1 MIVTLQLGL
10 LWLFVTLD
18 MIESELFPK
27 NEILQKN
34 TTLRQYLFQ
43 IFFFYFV
50 HVSKAKPMVDIRH
63 DLSII
68 VFKLE
73 AIENDDFRENVKYL
87 ISQKTTWHIWNLMT
101 SADSVSKSSR

>member
-1 MIVTLQLGL
+1 MLVLLPLGL

-27 NEILQKN
+27 NKILQKN
-34 TTLRQYLFQ
+34 TTLRQYLLFFQ

-63 DLSII
+63 DLSIT

-87 ISQKTTWHIWNLMT
+87 IS
-101 SADSVSKSSR
+101 

>member
-1 MIVTLQLGL
+1 MLVLLPLGL

-18 MIESELFPK
+18 MIESELFQK
-27 NEILQKN
+27 NKILQKN
-34 TTLRQYLFQ
+34 TTLRPIFTLFQ

-63 DLSII
+63 DLSIT

-87 ISQKTTWHIWNLMT
+87 IS
-101 SADSVSKSSR
+101 

>member
-1 MIVTLQLGL
+1 MLVLLPFGL

-27 NEILQKN
+27 KQDFTKKHN
-34 TTLRQYLFQ
+34 TPSIFTLFQ
-43 IFFFYFV
+43 IFLFYFV

-63 DLSII
+63 DLSIT

-87 ISQKTTWHIWNLMT
+87 IS
-101 SADSVSKSSR
+101 

>member
-1 MIVTLQLGL
+1 
-10 LWLFVTLD
+10 

-27 NEILQKN
+27 NEILQKKHN
-34 TTLRQYLFQ
+34 TPSIFNLFQ

-63 DLSII
+63 DLSIT

-87 ISQKTTWHIWNLMT
+87 ISQKTT
-101 SADSVSKSSR
+101 

>member
-1 MIVTLQLGL
+1 MTFCDFGYDKIWVISKKQDFT
-10 LWLFVTLD
+10 
-18 MIESELFPK
+18 K
-27 NEILQKN
+27 KHN
-34 TTLRQYLFQ
+34 TPSIFTFFQ

-63 DLSII
+63 ALSIT

-87 ISQKTTWHIWNLMT
+87 IS
-101 SADSVSKSSR
+101 

>member
-1 MIVTLQLGL
+1 
-10 LWLFVTLD
+10 

-27 NEILQKN
+27 NKILQKKHN
-34 TTLRQYLFQ
+34 TPSIFTLFQ

-50 HVSKAKPMVDIRH
+50 HVSKAKPMIDIRH
-63 DLSII
+63 NVSIT

-87 ISQKTTWHIWNLMT
+87 ISQKTT
-101 SADSVSKSSR
+101 